1 MNPDLTSP
9 ADPLR
14 AAAQAAMYAPSVH
27 NSQPWRF
34 AVHDCLEVF
43 ADRTRALL
51 VIDRALPRCGPRPAG
66 LDRTRPRLCVRAAL
80 APDLAAQGEPQ

>member
-51 VIDRALPRCGPRPAG
+51 VINPAARE
-66 LDRTRPRLCVRAAL
+66 LHISC
-80 APDLAAQGEPQ
+80 